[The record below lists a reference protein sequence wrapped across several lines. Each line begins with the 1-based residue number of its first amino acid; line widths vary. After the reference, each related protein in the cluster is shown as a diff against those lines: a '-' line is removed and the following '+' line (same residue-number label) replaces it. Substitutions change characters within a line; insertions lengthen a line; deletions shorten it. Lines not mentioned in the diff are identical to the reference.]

1 MSYIRKT
8 ATEVLTQ
15 IQNVFKNVFG
25 ANVTTTPSSTVGVFS
40 QELTN
45 IGVEVE
51 DTRALLFS
59 NVYDPNFAS
68 GKYLDG
74 LCAFHQIKRN
84 SATKSI
90 ATCNIT
96 GLSGVVIPTGS
107 AVILNANGDQFKNT
121 GDVTI
126 TAGVANGVVF
136 EAVKIGAISV
146 VANSLNRIQNT
157 IAGFDTVTNP
167 TDGVTGSVIESDNSL
182 RFKRKKSLYANS
194 SGGLRSI
201 IGALEENN
209 NVIDYNIYENY
220 TLSQITN
227 PAIIDA
233 KALYLVVYL
242 RDNSPTKLTE
252 IAEILYLKKSAG
264 CGMMGTLHQYTD
276 PLYSWE
282 IYNTHFDLAIQRPI
296 EMHINIDHA
305 PGFTANTPDKIRTAI
320 IASFL
325 GEDGSVPVQMRIVFS
340 TSKFYPAIISQG
352 VYNINSFT
360 MNIIGE
366 APDIK
371 ITTAFADVATLI
383 AANINITVVI

>member
-59 NVYDPNFAS
+59 NVYDPNIAS

-90 ATCNIT
+90 ATCDIT

-107 AVILNANGDQFKNT
+107 AVIINANGDQFKNT
-121 GDVTI
+121 VDVTI
-126 TAGVANGVVF
+126 VAGVANGVVF
-136 EAVKIGAISV
+136 EAVTAGVISV
-146 VANSLNRIQNT
+146 VANSLNRIKNT
-157 IAGFDTVTNP
+157 IAGFDTVNNP

-201 IGALEENN
+201 IGALEENS
-209 NVIDYNIYENY
+209 NVIDYNIHENY
-220 TLSQITN
+220 TLSQITS

-276 PLYSWE
+276 PLYTWE
-282 IYNTHFDLAIQRPI
+282 IYDTYFDLAIQKPI

-305 PGFTANTPDKIRTAI
+305 SGFTANTPDKIRTAI

-325 GEDGSVPVQMRIVFS
+325 GEDGSVPVQMGIVFS

-352 VYNINSFT
+352 VYTINSFT
-360 MNIIGE
+360 MNIIGD
-366 APDIK
+366 APDSK
-371 ITTAFADVATLI
+371 ITTAFTDVATLI
-383 AANINITVVI
+383 AANINITIVL

>member
-45 IGVEVE
+45 IGVAVE
-51 DTRALLFS
+51 DTRALLLS
-59 NVYDPNFAS
+59 NVYDPTIAS

-90 ATCNIT
+90 AICNIT
-96 GLSGVVIPTGS
+96 GLSGVIIPTGS
-107 AVILNANGDQFKNT
+107 AVIINANGDQFKNT
-121 GDVTI
+121 ADVTI
-126 TAGVANGVVF
+126 VAGVANGVVF
-136 EAVKIGAISV
+136 EAVTPGVISV
-146 VANSLNRIQNT
+146 VANSLNRIKNT
-157 IAGFDTVTNP
+157 IPGFDTVSNP

-209 NVIDYNIYENY
+209 NIIDYNIHENY
-220 TLSQITN
+220 TLSQITS

-264 CGMMGTLHQYTD
+264 C
-276 PLYSWE
+276 
-282 IYNTHFDLAIQRPI
+282 R
-296 EMHINIDHA
+296 
-305 PGFTANTPDKIRTAI
+305 
-320 IASFL
+320 
-325 GEDGSVPVQMRIVFS
+325 
-340 TSKFYPAIISQG
+340 
-352 VYNINSFT
+352 
-360 MNIIGE
+360 
-366 APDIK
+366 
-371 ITTAFADVATLI
+371 
-383 AANINITVVI
+383 

>member
-45 IGVEVE
+45 IVVEVE
-51 DTRALLFS
+51 DTRELFFS
-59 NVYDPNFAS
+59 NVYDPNIAS

-90 ATCNIT
+90 ATCSIT

-107 AVILNANGDQFKNT
+107 AVILNENGDQFKNT
-121 GDVTI
+121 GDVII

-136 EAVKIGAISV
+136 EAVNTGAISV
-146 VANSLNRIQNT
+146 IANSLNRIQNT

-194 SGGLRSI
+194 SGGMRSI

-209 NVIDYNIYENY
+209 NVIDYNIHENY
-220 TLSQITN
+220 T
-227 PAIIDA
+227 
-233 KALYLVVYL
+233 
-242 RDNSPTKLTE
+242 
-252 IAEILYLKKSAG
+252 
-264 CGMMGTLHQYTD
+264 
-276 PLYSWE
+276 
-282 IYNTHFDLAIQRPI
+282 
-296 EMHINIDHA
+296 
-305 PGFTANTPDKIRTAI
+305 
-320 IASFL
+320 
-325 GEDGSVPVQMRIVFS
+325 
-340 TSKFYPAIISQG
+340 
-352 VYNINSFT
+352 
-360 MNIIGE
+360 
-366 APDIK
+366 
-371 ITTAFADVATLI
+371 ITTTFGFVYRFKSILTFFYFINRVIGFAIVLKQKT
-383 AANINITVVI
+383 